1 MDMSKRLAGRRGL
14 IEGDAMTASR
24 LILALL
30 IAFGLAT
37 TARAQAP
44 DDPCWVELDAFS
56 DAAVAN
62 GQSVLNL
69 EWTPFAAVETGW
81 ETYAP
86 LIQQELA
93 TACSPGSPGF
103 ASALAAFQTRYE
115 LAPTGVF
122 DAATFQVFKGV
133 WQERRPFV
141 MARVAGECPEP
152 PPINTWAYLLPEEE
166 HADRITRMLRRDVL
180 EAYRRMAAAARA
192 EVPEIAANPE
202 LLQFFSGLRD
212 PAADAARCA
221 AEGNCDGLRRAV
233 CSPHRTGTAIDISV
247 GHAFGF
253 GVDSTDAYNRLQQSR
268 GATYRWLAA
277 NARRFGFVPYVYEPW
292 HWEWVGP

>member
-1 MDMSKRLAGRRGL
+1 MFLGKRLAGRRGL
-14 IEGDAMTASR
+14 IEGDGMTASR

-30 IAFGLAT
+30 LAFGVAT
-37 TARAQAP
+37 TARAQAA
-44 DDPCWVELDAFS
+44 DDPCWTQLDVFS

-62 GQSVLNL
+62 GESVLGL
-69 EWTPFAAVETGW
+69 EWTPFAAMETGW

-93 TACSPGSPGF
+93 TTCSPGSPGF
-103 ASALAAFQTRYE
+103 AAALAAFQTRYA

-122 DAATFQVFKGV
+122 DAAVFQVFKGV

-141 MARVAGECPEP
+141 MARVRGECPEP

-180 EAYRRMAAAARA
+180 EAYRQMAAAARA

-202 LLQFFSGLRD
+202 LLQIFSGLRD

-221 AEGNCDGLRRAV
+221 AEGNCYGLRRAV
-233 CSPHRTGTAIDISV
+233 C
-247 GHAFGF
+247 
-253 GVDSTDAYNRLQQSR
+253 
-268 GATYRWLAA
+268 
-277 NARRFGFVPYVYEPW
+277 
-292 HWEWVGP
+292 